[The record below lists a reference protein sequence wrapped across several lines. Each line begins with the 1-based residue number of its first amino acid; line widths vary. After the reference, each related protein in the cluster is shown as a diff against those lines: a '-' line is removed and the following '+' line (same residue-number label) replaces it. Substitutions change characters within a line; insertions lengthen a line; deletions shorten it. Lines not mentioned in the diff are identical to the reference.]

1 MTITAERPVT
11 EPSVE
16 DLAGVFNDVNSA
28 VGAARRAFVAF
39 SECSLAQRRAF
50 VDAVREAAT
59 QQDRLEYMAS
69 AAVEETR
76 MGNAHHKV
84 LKNRYAATR
93 TPGVEDL
100 VMEAHQGDDGLTTLE
115 YSPYGVIGAVTPTTN
130 PTETIICNTIGML
143 SAGNT
148 VVFSP
153 HPRARHLSAW
163 LVDVLNRA
171 MMATGAPANLI
182 TLIANPTPKTT
193 KKLISHPDITMLV
206 ATGGPQIV
214 NMVLSSGKKAIGA
227 GSGNPPV
234 VVDET
239 ANIAKAAADI
249 VQGASFDNNL
259 PCTAEKEMIVVAS
272 VLPEFM
278 AALQANGA
286 QVISDREDLVK
297 LRSLLLDPSGTKPNT
312 AWVGQDAQK
321 ILRAA
326 GIEPEQDTRLITM
339 ITDPLDPFV
348 QVEMLMPVVPVV
360 PATDY
365 LAAIDLAVELEHGNR
380 HTAIMH
386 SKDVSRLDLMARRI
400 QTTIF
405 VKNGPSFAGIGIN
418 GEGFATFTIAGPTG
432 EGLTSARSFARRRRC
447 VLDAH

>member
-100 VMEAHQGDDGLTTLE
+100 VIEAHQGDDGLTTLE
-115 YSPYGVIGAVTPTTN
+115 YSPY
-130 PTETIICNTIGML
+130 GML

-182 TLIANPTPKTT
+182 TLIANPTPETT

-297 LRSLLLDPSGTKPNT
+297 LRSLLLDPSGT
-312 AWVGQDAQK
+312 
-321 ILRAA
+321 
-326 GIEPEQDTRLITM
+326 
-339 ITDPLDPFV
+339 
-348 QVEMLMPVVPVV
+348 
-360 PATDY
+360 
-365 LAAIDLAVELEHGNR
+365 
-380 HTAIMH
+380 
-386 SKDVSRLDLMARRI
+386 
-400 QTTIF
+400 
-405 VKNGPSFAGIGIN
+405 
-418 GEGFATFTIAGPTG
+418 
-432 EGLTSARSFARRRRC
+432 
-447 VLDAH
+447 

>member
-1 MTITAERPVT
+1 MTTTAERPVT

-28 VGAARRAFVAF
+28 VGAARRAYVAF

-182 TLIANPTPKTT
+182 TLIA
-193 KKLISHPDITMLV
+193 
-206 ATGGPQIV
+206 AT
-214 NMVLSSGKKAIGA
+214 N
-227 GSGNPPV
+227 
-234 VVDET
+234 
-239 ANIAKAAADI
+239 AADI
-249 VQGASFDNNL
+249 PNDHFAALTRLDHNRAKTQLARKTGKTVNDVRHMTIWGNHSSTQYPDVFHAEVAGQKATELVDEAWIENEFIPTVAKRGAAIIDARGASSAASAANATVECMRDWMGSTPEGDWVSMAIPSDGSYGVPEGLISSFPVTVKDGKVEIVQGLEIDDFSRAKID
-259 PCTAEKEMIVVAS
+259 AS
-272 VLPEFM
+272 VKELADERD
-278 AALQANGA
+278 A
-286 QVISDREDLVK
+286 VK
-297 LRSLLLDPSGTKPNT
+297 ELG
-312 AWVGQDAQK
+312 
-321 ILRAA
+321 
-326 GIEPEQDTRLITM
+326 LI
-339 ITDPLDPFV
+339 
-348 QVEMLMPVVPVV
+348 
-360 PATDY
+360 
-365 LAAIDLAVELEHGNR
+365 
-380 HTAIMH
+380 
-386 SKDVSRLDLMARRI
+386 
-400 QTTIF
+400 
-405 VKNGPSFAGIGIN
+405 
-418 GEGFATFTIAGPTG
+418 
-432 EGLTSARSFARRRRC
+432 
-447 VLDAH
+447 

>member
-1 MTITAERPVT
+1 MTTTAVPPT
-11 EPSVE
+11 STQ
-16 DLAGVFNDVNSA
+16 LCGVFADIDAA
-28 VGAARRAFVAF
+28 VAAAHKAFLAF
-39 SECSLAQRRAF
+39 SDCSLAQRRIF
-50 VDAVREAAT
+50 INAVREAAS
-59 QQDRLEYMAS
+59 QQERLEYMAT
-69 AAVEETR
+69 AAVEETG

-84 LKNRYAATR
+84 LKNLYAATR

-100 VMEAHQGDDGLTTLE
+100 VMEARQGDDGLTTLE
-115 YSPYGVIGAVTPTTN
+115 YSPYGVIGAITPTTN
-130 PTETIICNTIGML
+130 PTETIICNTVGML
-143 SAGNT
+143 AAGNT

-171 MMATGAPANLI
+171 MVEAGAPDNLI
-182 TLIANPTPKTT
+182 TVITEPTPDTT
-193 KKLISHPDITMLV
+193 KALITHPDITMLV

-214 NMVLSSGKKAIGA
+214 NMVLSSGKKAIGV
-227 GSGNPPV
+227 GSGNPPA

-239 ANIAKAAADI
+239 ADVAKAASDI

-259 PCTAEKEMIVVAS
+259 PCTAEKEVIVVAE
-272 VLPEFM
+272 VLPQLM
-278 AALQANGA
+278 TAMTANGA
-286 QVISDREDLVK
+286 QVVSDPEELAK
-297 LRSLLLDPSGTKPNT
+297 LRSLLLDPSGTRPNT

-326 GIEPEQDTRLITM
+326 GIEPHQDTRLVTM
-339 ITDPLDPFV
+339 VTDPSDPFV

-360 PATDY
+360 PVTDY
-365 LAAIDLAVELEHGNR
+365 LTAIDLAVDLEHGNR
-380 HTAIMH
+380 HTANLH
-386 SKDVSRLDLMARRI
+386 SKDVSRLDLRARRI